1 MLGKRKS
8 SGKLV
13 AASNEAGASTDISEA
28 LVAHEKYALDA
39 LERQRGI
46 LSRIMPS
53 KADQKIDEFKSRL
66 VEEQIT
72 SRLEFFRMYQEFQRQ
87 ALKEA
92 LDEMLRSAKTAGR
105 GKTSTFFVAE
115 QARVEGTV
123 NSIITNFEDTIEQA
137 MSEAEE
143 LSNEVIK
150 AARLQRLQ
158 SSLDRINQSGADLLA
173 QFAAIINEGV

>member
-1 MLGKRKS
+1 
-8 SGKLV
+8 
-13 AASNEAGASTDISEA
+13 
-28 LVAHEKYALDA
+28 
-39 LERQRGI
+39 
-46 LSRIMPS
+46 
-53 KADQKIDEFKSRL
+53 
-66 VEEQIT
+66 
-72 SRLEFFRMYQEFQRQ
+72 
-87 ALKEA
+87 
-92 LDEMLRSAKTAGR
+92 MLRSAKTAGR

-115 QARVEGTV
+115 QARVEGAV
-123 NSIITNFEDTIEQA
+123 NSIITNFEDTIGQA

>member
-13 AASNEAGASTDISEA
+13 AASNAAGASTDIFEA
-28 LVAHEKYALDA
+28 LVVHEDYAVDA

-53 KADQKIDEFKSRL
+53 KADQKIDDFKSRL
-66 VEEQIT
+66 VEEQVT

-105 GKTSTFFVAE
+105 GKTSTFFIDE
-115 QARVEGTV
+115 QVRVEGAV
-123 NSIITNFEDTIEQA
+123 NRIISNFEDTIMQD
-137 MSEAEE
+137 MNEAEE
-143 LSNEVIK
+143 LPNESVK
-150 AARLQRLQ
+150 AARRQRLQ
-158 SSLDRINQSGADLLA
+158 NSLDRINQSGAELLER
-173 QFAAIINEGV
+173 FAAIINEGV

>member
-13 AASNEAGASTDISEA
+13 AASNEAGASTDIFEA
-28 LVAHEKYALDA
+28 LVVHERYAQEA
-39 LERQRGI
+39 LEQQRGI

-53 KADQKIDEFKSRL
+53 KADQKIDDFKSRL
-66 VEEQIT
+66 VEEKIT
-72 SRLEFFRMYQEFQRQ
+72 SRLEFFRMYHEFQRQ

-105 GKTSTFFVAE
+105 GKTSTFFVDE
-115 QARVEGTV
+115 QARVEGAV
-123 NSIITNFEDTIEQA
+123 NRIISSFEDTIMQD

-143 LSNEVIK
+143 LSNESVK
-150 AARLQRLQ
+150 AARMRRLQ
-158 SSLDRINQSGADLLA
+158 SSLDRINQSGAELLER
-173 QFAAIINEGV
+173 FAAIINEGV